1 MQEPITRQ
9 TTAEGSNRAFD
20 AISKAIDFSMN
31 AEKVRLYIS
40 TGEDEIS
47 MDEIEIINNY
57 IQGKLGNNVHIIS
70 EFKDDLNQT
79 DKMDL
84 KIICFEKAE

>member
-20 AISKAIDFSMN
+20 AINKAIDFSMN
-31 AEKVRLYIS
+31 AQKVMLYIS

-47 MDEIEIINNY
+47 LDEIEIINNY
-57 IQGKLGNNVHIIS
+57 IQEKLGGRVNTIS
-70 EFKDDLNQT
+70 EFKDD
-79 DKMDL
+79 
-84 KIICFEKAE
+84 